1 MTSFR
6 DFIGK
11 LDSEKKLLRI
21 KKEVSTNLEIAN
33 IANSA
38 GTKPV
43 LFEKIKESGFRAVAN
58 VFPTRDSVCEYL
70 GCSKEELIPK
80 LIDAINNPTKP
91 DQLNEV
97 QWSMERSAVPSETGN
112 WSLETGDSVDLSQL
126 PIPIYL
132 PADGGP
138 YITAGIVVAK
148 DPELGQNLSFHR
160 MMVIDKDKL
169 VLRILHRHLDEF
181 IKRAGGDIEVA
192 VIIGAPINVL
202 LSAAISSTLG
212 QNELE
217 FANSLMPLKTVKLQN
232 GIEIPADVEFAFT
245 GKITKEMHDEGPF
258 LDLTGT
264 YDVVRKQQVMVVEKI
279 YHQKDPIWHV
289 LLPGGLEHKILMGMP
304 REPTIFNEVNNVAKC
319 TGVNITPGGCSWLHV
334 VVAIDKQSEEDGKA
348 AIEAAFKGHK
358 SLKKAIIVDN
368 DINIDE
374 PAEVEWALATRFQA
388 SSDLIIKENEKG
400 SSLDPSADPETYKTT
415 KMGMDATAPLNG
427 KEKFK
432 NEEYGKVNLE
442 DYQ

>member
-1 MTSFR
+1 MNSFR
-6 DFIGK
+6 DFIGR
-11 LDSEKKLLRI
+11 LDKENKLL
-21 KKEVSTNLEIAN
+21 KVSKEVSTNLEIAN
-33 IANSA
+33 IANAA

-43 LFEKIKESGFRAVAN
+43 LFENIKESGFRAAGN
-58 VFPTRDSVCEYL
+58 IFPNRDSVCEYL

-91 DQLNEV
+91 E
-97 QWSMERSAVPSETGN
+97 
-112 WSLETGDSVDLSQL
+112 LETGYGQLETEDHVDLSQL
-126 PIPIYL
+126 PIPTYL

-138 YITAGIVVAK
+138 YITAGIVIAK

-181 IKRAGGDIEVA
+181 ISRAGGEIEVA
-192 VIIGAPINVL
+192 MIIGAPINVL

-217 FANSLMPLKTVKLQN
+217 FANALMPLKTVKLEN
-232 GIEIPADVEFAFT
+232 GIEIPSDVEFAFT

-264 YDVVRKQQVMVVEKI
+264 YDIIRKQQVMVVDKI
-279 YHQKDPIWHV
+279 YHRPDPIWHV
-289 LLPGGLEHKILMGMP
+289 LLPGGLEHKVLMGMP
-304 REPTIFNEVNNVAKC
+304 REPTIFNEVNQVAKC
-319 TGVNITPGGCSWLHV
+319 TGVNITPGGCSWLHAV
-334 VVAIDKQSEEDGKA
+334 VSIEKKSEQEGKA

-358 SLKKAIIVDN
+358 SLKRAIIVDS
-368 DINIDE
+368 DINIDD

-388 SSDLIIKENEKG
+388 DKDLIIKENEKG
-400 SSLDPSADPETYKTT
+400 SSLDPSADPQTYKTT
-415 KMGMDATAPLNG
+415 KVGMDATKPIDRADH
-427 KEKFK
+427 FK
-432 NEEYGKVNLE
+432 KAEYGKVELE
-442 DYQ
+442 KYF